1 MSSVLKALR
10 QQQSKL
16 LPTQS
21 AVLLEPAARQ
31 PRSFSWLAWLAVPF
45 AAVAGWYLVQWLMM
59 PDPAQQPVV
68 APVIAAEQRLQL
80 GTPQP
85 VRVVELPQPEV
96 APEQPAND
104 TAMPE
109 RQRETQSSFSEP
121 ESVAQD
127 QGVDLN
133 QVPADLLTAFE
144 EAIAATGTPG
154 SQQHSVLP
162 RISELT
168 GRLQSQIPSF
178 SYDAHQYSS
187 RANER
192 FIELAGQR
200 LRQGD
205 LWQGIQILTIAPSHV
220 VLALGNDA
228 FQQPALEDWTSP
240 R

>member
-16 LPTQS
+16 LPVQS
-21 AVLLEPAARQ
+21 AVILEPAARQ
-31 PRSFSWLAWLAVPF
+31 PRSFGWLAWLAVPL
-45 AAVAGWYLVQWLMM
+45 AAVAGWFLVQWLMA

-68 APVIAAEQRLQL
+68 APVIAAEQQLQL

-85 VRVVELPQPEV
+85 VRVVKLP
-96 APEQPAND
+96 APAADSVQQTRDAE
-104 TAMPE
+104 MPE

-121 ESVAQD
+121 AAVAQN

-144 EAIAATGTPG
+144 EAIVATGTPG
-154 SQQHSVLP
+154 SQQNSVLP
-162 RISELT
+162 RISELS